1 MSNTKTIQD
10 AVLKELQEHGPASMV
25 ELTDTLAQFD
35 VDDVS
40 AAVRGLRED
49 KIITLSSGVY
59 RLASESGMRLPGS
72 ALVKKPATSP
82 EPAFTAEP
90 VPAAV
95 KPEPADQAGDQQ
107 SVSTGEWK
115 DPFAGELP
123 DRLEA
128 QIRSVAARLQ
138 PRPVD
143 DVVLKIQVLE
153 ALAPLLAGDIG
164 DVLLNIRDD
173 LEGMG
178 VAA

>member
-1 MSNTKTIQD
+1 MSDIKTIQD
-10 AVLKELQEHGPASMV
+10 AVLRELQEHGPASMI

-35 VDDVS
+35 VDYVS

-82 EPAFTAEP
+82 EPAFTAQP
-90 VPAAV
+90 APAAV
-95 KPEPADQAGDQQ
+95 KPAQAIKADAKSAEP
-107 SVSTGEWK
+107 K
-115 DPFAGELP
+115 LP
-123 DRLEA
+123 DPLKA
-128 QIRSVAARLQ
+128 QLLAVAERLQ

-143 DVVLKIQVLE
+143 DIVLKIQVLE

-164 DVLLNIRDD
+164 DVLLSIRND
-173 LEGMG
+173 LEELG